1 MTSSL
6 PSVKEPDI
14 KENVI
19 YIRFKSSSLPY
30 HDIAAKEKA
39 YLYNMGKPNEDFIDL
54 VIGCASVEE
63 KMVLVTENVRHFE
76 NIRGIN
82 IENWINR
89 RNTN

>member
-1 MTSSL
+1 
-6 PSVKEPDI
+6 
-14 KENVI
+14 
-19 YIRFKSSSLPY
+19 
-30 HDIAAKEKA
+30 
-39 YLYNMGKPNEDFIDL
+39 MGKPNEDFIDL